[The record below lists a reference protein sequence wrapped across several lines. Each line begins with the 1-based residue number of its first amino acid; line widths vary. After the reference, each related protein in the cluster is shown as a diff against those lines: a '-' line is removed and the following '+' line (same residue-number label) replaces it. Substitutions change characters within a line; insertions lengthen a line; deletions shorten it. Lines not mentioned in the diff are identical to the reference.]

1 MENKVNSEEKNH
13 VDNMTMWYVACI
25 AIAYPAIPLKQLL
38 HAKTQISVLPW
49 TH

>member
-13 VDNMTMWYVACI
+13 VGNMTMWYVACI